1 MAESRIP
8 SSAHCGL
15 DLRPSFKKNYV
26 PEHISVFFE
35 VEIPNLGLLIH
46 LGIAK
51 CSIQFRVTVTLTS
64 DLVL

>member
-35 VEIPNLGLLIH
+35 VEIPNLGVLIH

-51 CSIQFRVTVTLTS
+51 
-64 DLVL
+64 